1 MRPELTPRHLK
12 PRGHSWGAYKG
23 PMGGADT
30 PWGRGL
36 QHMET
41 AAPKLRQAGTGL
53 KGEDAGR
60 DNNNVN
66 KLAKELD
73 QLEKL
78 NWAHLSDQKMFSKYV
93 KYRYILSYHTILR
106 R

>member
-1 MRPELTPRHLK
+1 
-12 PRGHSWGAYKG
+12 
-23 PMGGADT
+23 
-30 PWGRGL
+30 
-36 QHMET
+36 MET

-73 QLEKL
+73 QLEK
-78 NWAHLSDQKMFSKYV
+78 N
-93 KYRYILSYHTILR
+93 
-106 R
+106 